1 MAGANDFLHSKYS
14 LIPLLYF
21 SSLQPG
27 DSVLLATDN
36 PQRLKIGF
44 SPFDIHVTVLLL
56 DNDRTALPMDA
67 GGNRRFIR
75 DFHELAPES
84 QFNLIL
90 TDFSRHDYTHYLPKL
105 VPHTNSASTL
115 IVLDWQDALQIV
127 LRQLPYALG
136 LSKRKPARAHKME
149 KILTGFRLQVKL
161 FPEPSLNKPRYYVL
175 PGFGSK
181 IPSESQSEL
190 KQRLVKGGLFYFF
203 ARHRILVF
211 AGPDA
216 GPSLLSQV
224 LDNLPGSGMT
234 GPVSYSSLD
243 MLYLSSTNVFILRVR
258 TNETIWFIRFPFSS
272 HSINRIATNH
282 QVTAWVHSSQVVPV
296 PAPAASPENFP
307 VPVFIE
313 RGMSG
318 RAIGTELAT
327 MPREQLD
334 TVLSETITQLV
345 KLHRHFGKIE
355 TVDEKQL
362 KRYIASRVE
371 SIRKHT
377 AQYEKDD
384 ELLTQL
390 ENFLNSVLSGKRVMR
405 TLVHGDFKIGNC
417 LYDDSYRV
425 SAVLDWDMVTE
436 NDLGLF
442 DLANFYSVF
451 LRARNRISYPQL
463 LTEYELVAT
472 DFLPVYQSYFELTGS
487 DYIEPYTA
495 ILLNWI
501 DRVAKQLTHNPE
513 TTEGWVRTFFL
524 NVLPRLP
531 EQFN

>member
-1 MAGANDFLHSKYS
+1 
-14 LIPLLYF
+14 
-21 SSLQPG
+21 
-27 DSVLLATDN
+27 
-36 PQRLKIGF
+36 
-44 SPFDIHVTVLLL
+44 
-56 DNDRTALPMDA
+56 
-67 GGNRRFIR
+67 
-75 DFHELAPES
+75 
-84 QFNLIL
+84 
-90 TDFSRHDYTHYLPKL
+90 
-105 VPHTNSASTL
+105 
-115 IVLDWQDALQIV
+115 
-127 LRQLPYALG
+127 
-136 LSKRKPARAHKME
+136 
-149 KILTGFRLQVKL
+149 
-161 FPEPSLNKPRYYVL
+161 
-175 PGFGSK
+175 
-181 IPSESQSEL
+181 
-190 KQRLVKGGLFYFF
+190 
-203 ARHRILVF
+203 
-211 AGPDA
+211 
-216 GPSLLSQV
+216 
-224 LDNLPGSGMT
+224 
-234 GPVSYSSLD
+234 
-243 MLYLSSTNVFILRVR
+243 
-258 TNETIWFIRFPFSS
+258 
-272 HSINRIATNH
+272 
-282 QVTAWVHSSQVVPV
+282 
-296 PAPAASPENFP
+296 
-307 VPVFIE
+307 
-313 RGMSG
+313 
-318 RAIGTELAT
+318 

-472 DFLPVYQSYFELTGS
+472 DFLPVYQSYFKLTGS